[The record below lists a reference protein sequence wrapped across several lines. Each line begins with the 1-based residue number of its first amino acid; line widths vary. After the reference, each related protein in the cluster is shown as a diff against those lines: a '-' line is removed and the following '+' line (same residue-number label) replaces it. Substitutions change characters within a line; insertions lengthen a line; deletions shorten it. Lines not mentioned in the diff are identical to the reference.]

1 MFNLRTK
8 VNIGAGILSY
18 KDSIETFKPI
28 SLLTLLKSPYILTA
42 LIVPI
47 KKGGPS

>member
-1 MFNLRTK
+1 MFNLRIK
-8 VNIGAGILSY
+8 VNIGAGVLSY

-28 SLLTLLKSPYILTA
+28 FLPILLKSPYIFTV

-47 KKGGPS
+47 RKGGLS

>member
-1 MFNLRTK
+1 MFNLRIK
-8 VNIGAGILSY
+8 VKIRAGVLSY
-18 KDSIETFKPI
+18 KDSIETFKLI

-47 KKGGPS
+47 KKGGLS